1 MDELWEEIE
10 TEKQLIE
17 KTLAELEKGLQS
29 SERSYLILAGM
40 AALVHNIYNGI
51 ENIIKRTLVA
61 KGKTPDQRSPFWHQ
75 DLLDAAVEEKIIS
88 QEMAARLKE
97 YLSFRHFFVH
107 AYGILLKPEKLSPL
121 ANNAARLW
129 QAFYTEIISAYQNV
143 RK

>member
-1 MDELWEEIE
+1 MDELWDEIE

-29 SERSYLILAGM
+29 SERSYLVLAGM

-61 KGKTPDQRSPFWHQ
+61 KGKNPDQRSPFWHQ
-75 DLLDAAVEEKIIS
+75 ELLDAATDEKIIS
-88 QEMAARLKE
+88 KELAAVLKE
-97 YLSFRHFFVH
+97 YLGFRHFFVH

-121 ANNAARLW
+121 ANNATKLW
-129 QAFYTEIISAYQNV
+129 QIFYAEIVSAYQSL
-143 RK
+143 KK